1 MLDHTANIGARTTDR
16 RAAGLPVGESWDGC
30 KGRARW
36 DGRAGRSS
44 LRPCETQADECSY
57 VGPVLNGAATLL
69 ATHPPLYDP
78 GSSLAGV
85 DPCGLGDATIV
96 REAIARDVAPRAGG
110 LVSAEGALHECFWDG
125 HTAWIQV
132 ALQPMHASVWDRRN
146 VEYLDLGGEG
156 YSFRKT
162 TAPGVCDITYV
173 HKSKGGSPYDGEVV
187 G

>member
-1 MLDHTANIGARTTDR
+1 M
-16 RAAGLPVGESWDGC
+16 
-30 KGRARW
+30 
-36 DGRAGRSS
+36 
-44 LRPCETQADECSY
+44 
-57 VGPVLNGAATLL
+57 
-69 ATHPPLYDP
+69 
-78 GSSLAGV
+78 
-85 DPCGLGDATIV
+85 
-96 REAIARDVAPRAGG
+96 
-110 LVSAEGALHECFWDG
+110 CFWDG

-187 G
+187 RVTSTVGSRESCSHDDNDPTRRFLRALIQRLPPPG

>member
-1 MLDHTANIGARTTDR
+1 M
-16 RAAGLPVGESWDGC
+16 
-30 KGRARW
+30 
-36 DGRAGRSS
+36 
-44 LRPCETQADECSY
+44 
-57 VGPVLNGAATLL
+57 
-69 ATHPPLYDP
+69 
-78 GSSLAGV
+78 
-85 DPCGLGDATIV
+85 
-96 REAIARDVAPRAGG
+96 
-110 LVSAEGALHECFWDG
+110 CFWDG

-187 G
+187 RVTSTVGSRESCSHDAQRPDEGFLRALIQRLPPPG

>member
-1 MLDHTANIGARTTDR
+1 MARPHFSR
-16 RAAGLPVGESWDGC
+16 RTRRCTIPDPRWRASIRAGLE
-30 KGRARW
+30 
-36 DGRAGRSS
+36 
-44 LRPCETQADECSY
+44 
-57 VGPVLNGAATLL
+57 
-69 ATHPPLYDP
+69 
-78 GSSLAGV
+78 
-85 DPCGLGDATIV
+85 DATIV
-96 REAIARDVAPRAGG
+96 REAIGRDVAPRAGS

-187 G
+187 R